1 MRTLLIVAGRST
13 RFWPLSDKNLWRLAG
28 KTLLQHQ
35 VDRLQ
40 EAGCTDVVLV
50 GGAHNMD
57 ALRALF
63 PDNKIIEQADLSLGM
78 RGALL
83 SSLLYCGAE
92 PVLIVSGNDVVE
104 SSAYASLLKK
114 FKKNAKADGLL
125 LARKVDRY
133 FPGGYLTLENG
144 LIRGIVEKPG
154 AGKEPSDLVNL
165 VAHVHRNAAT
175 LFDALS
181 RVSPTKDDGYEI
193 ALDELCKE
201 GHYEAVAYK
210 GLWQAVKYPWHLLAL
225 LPILLNDMGKKKISR
240 KAHVHKSAVV
250 EGHVILEEGVRVLP
264 HASVIGP
271 CHIGKGTV
279 IGNNA
284 LVRGSSIGQRCV
296 IGYNTEVVRSVI
308 GDDVWTHSSYVGDS
322 VLSDNVSLGAG
333 TTTGNLRLDEA
344 EISSLVKGESV
355 GTGLDK
361 FGTAVGEGART
372 GIHTCIGPGVKIGAR
387 SFVGSNALISQD
399 IPDDS
404 FVKTSTAI
412 DIRPN
417 TKAPAKPADREKFK
431 RKI

>member
-1 MRTLLIVAGRST
+1 
-13 RFWPLSDKNLWRLAG
+13 
-28 KTLLQHQ
+28 
-35 VDRLQ
+35 
-40 EAGCTDVVLV
+40 
-50 GGAHNMD
+50 
-57 ALRALF
+57 
-63 PDNKIIEQADLSLGM
+63 
-78 RGALL
+78 
-83 SSLLYCGAE
+83 
-92 PVLIVSGNDVVE
+92 
-104 SSAYASLLKK
+104 
-114 FKKNAKADGLL
+114 
-125 LARKVDRY
+125 
-133 FPGGYLTLENG
+133 
-144 LIRGIVEKPG
+144 
-154 AGKEPSDLVNL
+154 
-165 VAHVHRNAAT
+165 
-175 LFDALS
+175 
-181 RVSPTKDDGYEI
+181 
-193 ALDELCKE
+193 
-201 GHYEAVAYK
+201 
-210 GLWQAVKYPWHLLAL
+210 
-225 LPILLNDMGKKKISR
+225 
-240 KAHVHKSAVV
+240 
-250 EGHVILEEGVRVLP
+250 
-264 HASVIGP
+264 
-271 CHIGKGTV
+271 V

>member
-1 MRTLLIVAGRST
+1 
-13 RFWPLSDKNLWRLAG
+13 
-28 KTLLQHQ
+28 
-35 VDRLQ
+35 
-40 EAGCTDVVLV
+40 
-50 GGAHNMD
+50 
-57 ALRALF
+57 
-63 PDNKIIEQADLSLGM
+63 
-78 RGALL
+78 
-83 SSLLYCGAE
+83 
-92 PVLIVSGNDVVE
+92 
-104 SSAYASLLKK
+104 
-114 FKKNAKADGLL
+114 
-125 LARKVDRY
+125 
-133 FPGGYLTLENG
+133 
-144 LIRGIVEKPG
+144 
-154 AGKEPSDLVNL
+154 
-165 VAHVHRNAAT
+165 
-175 LFDALS
+175 
-181 RVSPTKDDGYEI
+181 
-193 ALDELCKE
+193 
-201 GHYEAVAYK
+201 
-210 GLWQAVKYPWHLLAL
+210 
-225 LPILLNDMGKKKISR
+225 
-240 KAHVHKSAVV
+240 
-250 EGHVILEEGVRVLP
+250 VLP